1 VLKYRVEDGAVAEAR
16 LFLRDEQGNVLT
28 EMAWVETDAAGY
40 WARAKDHVYLGRDL
54 IGTLDR
60 ATGEP
65 QVVSYARDH
74 LGSQRAEVWAL
85 DASTATDLWP
95 YGALARTKAAGTAPS
110 LADGAHL
117 FTGHEREHMDT
128 APAPDPLQGLDYMHA
143 RYYSFPTGRFLSV
156 DPIETGRSRYS
167 YVDSNPLS
175 FRDLDG
181 QLKIR
186 AVRTNIKEIPGYQ
199 DGFAYSI
206 VFESAWDYCGPKL
219 VKWLWESAKWPSIVQ
234 RLDDQTNWYTNDTSD
249 IRFLSTLWKK
259 AKFEKQIKR
268 AFEKLAHETGGA
280 PGLYES
286 GEVDRLK
293 EIVARVLRELE
304 RQGEITHESAIRIA
318 RAYDPEILKR
328 RAREKAGYFD
338 ARAALD
344 AWEALHLRSISLA
357 YQQRH
362 AMFR

>member
-1 VLKYRVEDGAVAEAR
+1 MDWGAVVPVYDSGDYPYDVLGNIVSIAGSGGTPGWSYSYDGLGRLTGATSGGESRSYAYDTFGNLSSLGGTAIAVDPATNRLAGGAVYDGRGNLVDEPMGTWTRHLRWDEEGRLLAAWGEGAGAPAGAWAFAYDHDGERVLKYRVEDGAVAEAR

-128 APAPDPLQGLDYMHA
+128 APAPDPLQDLDYMHA
-143 RYYSFPTGRFLSV
+143 RYYSFRRGRFLSV
-156 DPIETGRSRYS
+156 DPVGGEVGLSQSWNRYAYVRGNPIRTIDPDGRAG
-167 YVDSNPLS
+167 
-175 FRDLDG
+175 LDG
-181 QLKIR
+181 GL
-186 AVRTNIKEIPGYQ
+186 IK
-199 DGFAYSI
+199 S
-206 VFESAWDYCGPKL
+206 
-219 VKWLWESAKWPSIVQ
+219 
-234 RLDDQTNWYTNDTSD
+234 
-249 IRFLSTLWKK
+249 
-259 AKFEKQIKR
+259 
-268 AFEKLAHETGGA
+268 
-280 PGLYES
+280 
-286 GEVDRLK
+286 
-293 EIVARVLRELE
+293 
-304 RQGEITHESAIRIA
+304 
-318 RAYDPEILKR
+318 
-328 RAREKAGYFD
+328 
-338 ARAALD
+338 
-344 AWEALHLRSISLA
+344 
-357 YQQRH
+357 
-362 AMFR
+362 